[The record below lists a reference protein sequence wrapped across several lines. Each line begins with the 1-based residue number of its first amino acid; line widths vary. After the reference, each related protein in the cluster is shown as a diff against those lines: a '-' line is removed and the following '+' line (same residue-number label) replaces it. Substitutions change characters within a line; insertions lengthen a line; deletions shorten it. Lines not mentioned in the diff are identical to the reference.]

1 MKTRSLVALAGTLL
15 FTVPAFATCNL
26 GLNCTSC
33 VAWQQS
39 YQLDPQ
45 SGGCAACT
53 GLCKYYAAEDGSSAK
68 AQFVPFSASDPNDI
82 VVDPSMLQNLASTN
96 PWAAYALYQ
105 ARGMPNVN
113 MRHGDFAL
121 GRMPTTETVM
131 LLLNGAPSQNITASM
146 EDLPAG
152 TTARV
157 KWDVVK
163 TSAGDELVVRSWG
176 GDASNPEQFAVFPAV
191 ALSVGDS
198 TDAVNSLS
206 EGPTRPG
213 SWRTLE

>member
-1 MKTRSLVALAGTLL
+1 MKTRSSIALAGTLL
-15 FTVPAFATCNL
+15 FTTPAFATCNL
-26 GLNCTSC
+26 GLNRTSC
-33 VAWQQS
+33 AAWQQS

-45 SGGCAACT
+45 SGGCAACF
-53 GLCKYYAAEDGSSAK
+53 GLCKFYAAEDGNSPGARL
-68 AQFVPFSASDPNDI
+68 VPFGSSDSNDI
-82 VVDPSMLQNLASTN
+82 VIDPSVLRNLASTN

-105 ARGMPNVN
+105 AQSMPNVN
-113 MRHGDFAL
+113 MRHGDFVL
-121 GRMPTTETVM
+121 GRMPTTESVM

-198 TDAVNSLS
+198 IGAANSLS
-206 EGPTRPG
+206 EGPTRLG